1 MRGPSLT
8 ISVGIRRTPARA
20 AAFPALAAPAPP
32 AASPSRAGAAGEAG
46 QATSDNG
53 SVQVVVLADTHAPRR
68 WRVCPPRVAEHLRTA
83 DRILHAGDVCTAAVL
98 AELAEYAPVTAVLGN
113 NDGPDVA
120 EWGAQRTAELDLDG
134 LKVNMVHDS
143 GAATGRLT
151 RLRRRFPGADLV
163 VFGHSHIPLDES
175 APGAPGAPGLR
186 IFNPGSPTDRR
197 RQPHGTLGLLQIAGG
212 RLITAAIVPVT

>member
-1 MRGPSLT
+1 
-8 ISVGIRRTPARA
+8 
-20 AAFPALAAPAPP
+20 
-32 AASPSRAGAAGEAG
+32 
-46 QATSDNG
+46 
-53 SVQVVVLADTHAPRR
+53 VQVVVLADTHAPRR

-113 NDGPDVA
+113 NDGPDVT
-120 EWGAQRTAELDLDG
+120 EWGAPRTAELDLDG

-143 GAATGRLT
+143 GAAAGRLT

-163 VFGHSHIPLDES
+163 VFGHSHIPLDQV
-175 APGAPGAPGLR
+175 GDGVR

-197 RQPHGTLGLLQIAGG
+197 LQPRGTMGLLRVEDG
-212 RLITAAIVPVT
+212 RLLEAEIVPVT